1 MSNRIESRFEALARQ
16 GRKAL
21 IPFIT
26 AGDPSPDWAVAMM
39 HRLVDEG
46 ADLLELGVPF
56 SDPTA
61 DGPVIQAASER
72 AIERDVDL
80 VAVLGMVR
88 DFRARDDD
96 TPVIL
101 MGYLNPIERF
111 GYAEFF
117 KGAAKAGVDGLLL
130 VDCPPEEMTGFRAQ
144 MDEAGLFPICLVAP
158 TTTPAR
164 RRMIAEFAAGFVY
177 YVSFKGIT
185 GADRLDAA
193 SLLEP
198 LGALREATALPLVVG
213 FGVKDAETAA
223 AVARHADGVV
233 IGSALVALLAGA
245 ESEKDAME
253 RIGRFLAPV
262 RQALDN
268 SSMSAQQAIS

>member
-1 MSNRIESRFEALARQ
+1 MSNRIDKRFEALAGQ

-26 AGDPSPDWAVAMM
+26 AGDPSPDWVVAMM

-88 DFRARDDD
+88 DFRTRDDD

-111 GYAEFF
+111 GYTEFF
-117 KGAAKAGVDGLLL
+117 NVAAKAGVDGLLL
-130 VDCPPEEMTGFRAQ
+130 VDCPPEEMAGFRAR
-144 MDEAGLFPICLVAP
+144 MDDAGLIPICLVAP

-193 SLLEP
+193 NLLEP

-233 IGSALVALLAGA
+233 IGSALVALLADA
-245 ESEKDAME
+245 DSEQDALE

>member
-1 MSNRIESRFEALARQ
+1 MSNRIDKRFEALAGQ

-26 AGDPSPDWAVAMM
+26 VGDPSPDWAVAMM

-46 ADLLELGVPF
+46 ADLIELGVPF

-80 VAVLGMVR
+80 VAVLGMVQ
-88 DFRARDDD
+88 DFRSRDDD

-111 GYAEFF
+111 GYTKFF
-117 KGAAKAGVDGLLL
+117 KVAAKAGVDGLLL
-130 VDCPPEEMTGFRAQ
+130 VDCPPEEMAGFRAR
-144 MDEAGLFPICLVAP
+144 MDDAGLIPICLVAP

-193 SLLEP
+193 TLLQP
-198 LGALREATALPLVVG
+198 LEALREATALPLVVG

-233 IGSALVALLAGA
+233 IGSALVALLADA
-245 ESEKDAME
+245 DSEQDALE
-253 RIGRFLAPV
+253 RISRFLAPV